1 MTPQVSDGWLHIVY
15 QMTDKFNDLPL
26 KVLQIKEKFGQLRVY
41 VDWQEKPTLE
51 QKEVFQ
57 KAVELAQY
65 KCSHTCE
72 VCGEPGKLIHNGW
85 YSTRCK
91 EHENYTWN

>member
-1 MTPQVSDGWLHIVY
+1 MNPQVSDGWLPIIAEL
-15 QMTDKFNDLPL
+15 QEKLNTLPL
-26 KVLQIKEKFGQLRVY
+26 RVVQIKEKFGQLRVY
-41 VDWQEKPTLE
+41 VDWQEKPTLDQSE
-51 QKEVFQ
+51 AFL
-57 KAVELAQY
+57 KAVEIAQY
-65 KCSHTCE
+65 RCSNTCE